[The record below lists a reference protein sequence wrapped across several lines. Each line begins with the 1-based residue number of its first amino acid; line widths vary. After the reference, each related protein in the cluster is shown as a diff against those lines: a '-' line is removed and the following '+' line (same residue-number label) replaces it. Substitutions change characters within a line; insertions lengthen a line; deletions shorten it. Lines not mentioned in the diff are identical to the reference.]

1 MPKENSLQKYT
12 KCWVLTDGKTGMENQ
27 CIALADT
34 LGLNPAIKRISVR
47 TPWSFLPP
55 QLWAMPLNALNDKSD
70 QLDPPWPEILIST
83 GRQTV
88 ALALAIKKINP
99 STFLIQIQN
108 PTMALNKF
116 DIVIAPKHDRLSAK
130 NVVCTFGALH
140 GVTSERLKSAYKEFT
155 AEYNEL
161 PKPLIGVLIGG
172 SNKTSRFTKEKVER
186 FALMLREAV
195 NSSGGS
201 LAITPSR
208 RTSENNLRV
217 IKETLKDV
225 QVNIWDGLGKNPY
238 FGILAHADT
247 FVVTGDSVNMVS
259 EAIATKKPVHVYK
272 NFGGSVKFDRFHNEL
287 ETLGRT
293 RPFTGQIESW
303 EYKGIDDMK
312 IAADAVKKAWDD
324 YKN

>member
-1 MPKENSLQKYT
+1 MPKENLLQKST
-12 KCWVLTDGKTGMENQ
+12 KCWVLTDGKPGMENQ
-27 CIALADT
+27 CVALADS
-34 LGLNPAIKRISVR
+34 LGLIPKVKRISVR

-55 QLWAMPLNALNDKSD
+55 QLWAIPLSALKHRSD
-70 QLDPPWPEILIST
+70 QLEPPWPDILIST

-88 ALALAIKKINP
+88 ALALAIKKFNP
-99 STFLIQIQN
+99 STFLVQIQN

-116 DIVIAPKHDRLSAK
+116 DVVIAPKHDRLSAR
-130 NVVCTFGALH
+130 NVVSTFGALH
-140 GVTSERLKSAYKEFT
+140 GVTSERLKSANKEFT
-155 AEYNEL
+155 AEYSEL
-161 PKPLIGVLIGG
+161 PKPLVGVLIGG
-172 SNKTSRFTKEKVER
+172 SNKTFQFTKEKVEQ

-195 NSSGGS
+195 NSSCGS

-208 RTSENNLRV
+208 RTSENNLRI

-225 QVNIWDGLGKNPY
+225 PVNIWDGLGKNPY

-272 NFGGSVKFDRFHNEL
+272 NFGGSIKFDRFHNEL
-287 ETLGRT
+287 EKQGRT
-293 RPFTGQIESW
+293 RPFTGQIETW
-303 EYKGIDDMK
+303 DYEGIDDMTT
-312 IAADAVKKAWDD
+312 AADAVKKAWDD